1 MKISKISM
9 NPALQT
15 VLEGKLL
22 ERLSTTRKI
31 PLTVHF
37 LSDADVDFGT
47 KSSLPLP
54 YLMCVFSVLQTDGFY
69 LKCSFS
75 KELHVWILQ
84 PHCSANMSGFAQH
97 KHTSSPNSDTA
108 HLPRFT
114 SFSPSC
120 QLLPAARVFAC
131 VFLY

>member
-1 MKISKISM
+1 MK
-9 NPALQT
+9 PALQT

-22 ERLSTTRKI
+22 GRLSTTRKI

-75 KELHVWILQ
+75 KELHVWIS
-84 PHCSANMSGFAQH
+84 SASLLCQHVRICLAQALLL
-97 KHTSSPNSDTA
+97 S
-108 HLPRFT
+108 
-114 SFSPSC
+114 
-120 QLLPAARVFAC
+120 QL
-131 VFLY
+131 